1 MPEQLAS
8 QESALAR
15 IQNHLENSSERVL
28 IGIIGKPGAGK
39 STLSK
44 FLMAKLPKEFVT
56 VVPMDGYHLSNK
68 VLKDLKRA
76 DRKGA
81 PDTFDVAGFI
91 SLVKRIRTEQTQNIY
106 YPIFDRAIEESIA
119 AQGVVTS
126 VTKVVII
133 EGNYLLHDDGGWE
146 VCNDLL
152 DESWMVDVDDDKRIS
167 RLISRHIAYGKDPEA
182 AKAWAKG
189 TDEVNAKLI
198 ERGRNRADFVV
209 AID

>member
-1 MPEQLAS
+1 M
-8 QESALAR
+8 
-15 IQNHLENSSERVL
+15 
-28 IGIIGKPGAGK
+28 GK
-39 STLSK
+39 LSK
-44 FLMAKLPKEFVT
+44 ELVT

-68 VLKDLKRA
+68 VLKDLKRS

-81 PDTFDVAGFI
+81 PDTFDVAGFV
-91 SLVKRIRTEQTQNIY
+91 SLVKRIRSEQSQNIY

-126 VTKVVII
+126 ATKVVII
-133 EGNYLLHDDGGWE
+133 EGNYLLHDEGGWE
-146 VCNDLL
+146 VINDLL

-198 ERGRNRADFVV
+198 ERGRTRADFVV

>member
-8 QESALAR
+8 QEAALAR

-44 FLMAKLPKEFVT
+44 FLLAKLPKEFVT

-91 SLVKRIRTEQTQNIY
+91 SLVKRIRSEQTQNIY

-126 VTKVVII
+126 ATKVVIV

-198 ERGRNRADFVV
+198 ERGRIRADFVV

>member
-8 QESALAR
+8 QEAALAR

-44 FLMAKLPKEFVT
+44 FLMAKLPKKFVT

-91 SLVKRIRTEQTQNIY
+91 SLVKRIRSEQTQNIY

-126 VTKVVII
+126 ATKVVII

-152 DESWMVDVDDDKRIS
+152 DESWMVDVDDVKRIS

>member
-1 MPEQLAS
+1 VPEQLAD
-8 QESALAR
+8 QKAALAR
-15 IQNHLENSSERVL
+15 IQEHLEKSSERVL

-44 FLMAKLPKEFVT
+44 FLMAKLSKELVT

-68 VLKDLKRA
+68 VLKDLKRS

-81 PDTFDVAGFI
+81 PDTFDVAGFV
-91 SLVKRIRTEQTQNIY
+91 SLVKRIRSEQTQNIY

-126 VTKVVII
+126 ATKVVII
-133 EGNYLLHDDGGWE
+133 EGNYLLHDEGGWE
-146 VCNDLL
+146 VVNDLL

-182 AKAWAKG
+182 AKAWAEG

-198 ERGRNRADFVV
+198 ERGRTRADFVV
-209 AID
+209 VID

>member
-1 MPEQLAS
+1 MPEQLAD
-8 QESALAR
+8 QKAALAR
-15 IQNHLENSSERVL
+15 IQGHLEKSSERVL

-44 FLMAKLPKEFVT
+44 FLMSKLSKELVT

-91 SLVKRIRTEQTQNIY
+91 SLVKRIRSEQTQNIY

-126 VTKVVII
+126 ATKVVII
-133 EGNYLLHDDGGWE
+133 EGNYLLHDEGGWE
-146 VCNDLL
+146 VINDLL

-198 ERGRNRADFVV
+198 ERGRTRADYVV

>member
-1 MPEQLAS
+1 MPEQLAD
-8 QESALAR
+8 QKAALAR
-15 IQNHLENSSERVL
+15 IEGHLQKSSERVL

-44 FLMAKLPKEFVT
+44 FLMSKLSKELVT

-68 VLKDLKRA
+68 VLKDLKRS

-81 PDTFDVAGFI
+81 PDTFDVPGFV
-91 SLVKRIRTEQTQNIY
+91 SLVKRIRSEQTQSIY

-119 AQGVVTS
+119 AQGVVTAA
-126 VTKVVII
+126 TKVVII
-133 EGNYLLHDDGGWE
+133 EGNYLLHDEGGWE
-146 VCNDLL
+146 VINDLL

-167 RLISRHIAYGKDPEA
+167 RLISRHIAFGKDPEA

-189 TDEVNAKLI
+189 TDEANAQLI
-198 ERGRNRADFVV
+198 ERGRSRADFVV